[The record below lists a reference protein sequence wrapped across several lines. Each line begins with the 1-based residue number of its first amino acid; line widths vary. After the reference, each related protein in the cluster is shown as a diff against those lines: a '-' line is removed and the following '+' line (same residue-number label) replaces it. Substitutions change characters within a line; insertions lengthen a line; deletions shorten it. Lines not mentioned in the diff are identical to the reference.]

1 MAGQVE
7 IQYYD
12 ASIALLPVSGNTP
25 FGYYDSDAQFQIDG
39 QKFVKFAARRLGYP
53 IMEIELQ
60 DINFYAAMEDAVSA
74 YGKELYEYKIRENY
88 LSMEGNPTGSNLN
101 NALIQ
106 PNFTNVMRI
115 AADYGSEVGSGG
127 NVPYYTGSIE
137 LRAGEQKYDLNA
149 WASSSGVVLPG
160 DQIDIKRI
168 FYEAPPA
175 IVRYF
180 DPYAGTGTGL
190 QSLMETFGFGQFSPG
205 INFMLMPVY
214 FDVLKIQAIEFN
226 DQIRKSAYTFEI
238 QNNQLKIFPIPTFDK
253 KLYFTYVK
261 KSEMGSLIRGGV
273 AVSGS
278 SSTTVTTIGTGPG
291 STNVIT
297 NISNVPFRNI
307 VYSQINDI
315 FKKWIFDYALAITK
329 ETLGNIRGVYSQIPV
344 PGAEV
349 TINGQ
354 TLIDQ
359 ANNEKNALVEQLRG
373 TLDDTSRQK
382 QMEKKS
388 QEAAMMRD
396 TFINF
401 PMPIY
406 IA

>member
-12 ASIALLPVSGNTP
+12 SSIALLPVSGNTP
-25 FGYYDSDAQFQIDG
+25 FGYYDADPQFQTDG
-39 QKFVKFAARRLGYP
+39 QRFVKFASRRLGYP

-60 DINFYAAMEDAVSA
+60 DINFYSALEDAVSV

-88 LSMEGNPTGSNLN
+88 LSIEGNTTGSNLN
-101 NALIQ
+101 NTLIQ
-106 PNFTNVMRI
+106 PNFANMLRI
-115 AADYGSEVGSGG
+115 ATDYGSEVGSGG
-127 NVPYYTGSIE
+127 NVTYYSGSIP
-137 LRAGEQKYDLNA
+137 LFSGQQDYDLNK
-149 WASSSGVVLPG
+149 WASASLSLSSGDG
-160 DQIDIKRI
+160 IEIKKI

-226 DQIRKSAYTFEI
+226 DQIRKSAYTF
-238 QNNQLKIFPIPTFDK
+238 QLVNNNLKIFPIPTFNQV
-253 KLYFTYVK
+253 LFFTYIK
-261 KSEMGSLIRGGV
+261 KSERSS
-273 AVSGS
+273 VSRPNSDG
-278 SSTTVTTIGTGPG
+278 TTSYNLV
-291 STNVIT
+291 T
-297 NISNVPFRNI
+297 NISNVPFKNI
-307 VYSQINDI
+307 NYSQINDI
-315 FKKWIFDYALAITK
+315 FKKWIFDYALALTK
-329 ETLGNIRGVYSQIPV
+329 ETLGNIRGVYSTIPV

-359 ANNEKNALVEQLRG
+359 ANTEKTALVEQLRG

-382 QMEKKS
+382 QLEKKS
-388 QEAAMMRD
+388 QEATAMRD
-396 TFINF
+396 TFVNF
-401 PMPIY
+401 PMPIF

>member
-12 ASIALLPVSGNTP
+12 ASIPLLPVSGNTP
-25 FGYYDSDAQFQIDG
+25 FGFFDNDTEFQTDG

-60 DINFYAAMEDAVSA
+60 DINFYASLEDAVA
-74 YGKELYEYKIRENY
+74 VYGKELYEYKIRENY
-88 LSMEGNPTGSNLN
+88 LSLEGNTTGSALN
-101 NALIQ
+101 TTLIQ
-106 PNFTNVMRI
+106 PNFENMFKI
-115 AADYGSEVGSGG
+115 AADYGNEVGSGG
-127 NVPYYTGSIE
+127 NINYYSGSID
-137 LRAGEQKYDLNA
+137 LIAGKQYYDLTA
-149 WASSSGVVLPG
+149 WASASASLTPG
-160 DQIDIKRI
+160 DSIEIKRI

-226 DQIRKSAYTFEI
+226 DQIRKSGYSFELI
-238 QNNQLKIFPIPTFDK
+238 NNKLKIFPIPTFEK
-253 KLYFTYVK
+253 RLFFTYIK
-261 KSEMGSLIRGGV
+261 KSERSALFRNPSNGLI
-273 AVSGS
+273 
-278 SSTTVTTIGTGPG
+278 
-291 STNVIT
+291 TNV
-297 NISNVPFRNI
+297 SNVPYNTI
-307 VYSQINDI
+307 NYSQINDI
-315 FKKWIFDYALAITK
+315 FKKWIFDYALAVTK
-329 ETLGNIRGVYSQIPV
+329 ETLGNIRGVYNQIPV

-359 ANNEKNALVEQLRG
+359 ANAEKTALVEQLRG

-382 QMEKKS
+382 QLEKKS
-388 QEAAMMRD
+388 QEASMMRE
-396 TFINF
+396 TFVNF
-401 PMPIY
+401 PMPII

>member
-12 ASIALLPVSGNTP
+12 ANVALLPVSGNTP
-25 FGYYDSDAQFQIDG
+25 FGFFDTDTEFQTDG
-39 QKFVKFAARRLGYP
+39 QKFVKFASRRLGYP

-60 DINFYAAMEDAVSA
+60 DINFYASLEDAVA
-74 YGKELYEYKIRENY
+74 VYGKELYEYKIRENY
-88 LSMEGNPTGSNLN
+88 LSLEGNTTGSALN
-101 NALIQ
+101 TTLIQ
-106 PNFTNVMRI
+106 PNFDNLFRI
-115 AADYGSEVGSGG
+115 AADYGSEVASGG
-127 NVPYYTGSIE
+127 NINYYSGSID
-137 LRAGEQKYDLNA
+137 LLAGQQHYDLTS
-149 WASSSGVVLPG
+149 WASASASLTPG
-160 DQIDIKRI
+160 DSIEIKRI

-226 DQIRKSAYTFEI
+226 DQIRKSGYGFELI
-238 QNNQLKIFPIPTFDK
+238 NNRLRIFPIPTFNR
-253 KLYFTYVK
+253 KLYFTYIK
-261 KSEMGSLIRGGV
+261 KSERSAVYRNPSNGLI
-273 AVSGS
+273 
-278 SSTTVTTIGTGPG
+278 
-291 STNVIT
+291 TNV
-297 NISNVPFRNI
+297 SNVPYNNI
-307 VYSQINDI
+307 NYNQINDI
-315 FKKWIFDYALAITK
+315 FKKWIFDYALAVTK
-329 ETLGNIRGVYSQIPV
+329 ETLGNIRGVYGQIPV

-349 TINGQ
+349 TLNGQ

-359 ANNEKNALVEQLRG
+359 ASAEKTALIEQLRG

-382 QMEKKS
+382 QLEKKS
-388 QEAAMMRD
+388 QEASMMRE
-396 TFINF
+396 TFVNF
-401 PMPIY
+401 PMPII

>member
-12 ASIALLPVSGNTP
+12 ASVPLLPVSGNTP
-25 FGYYDSDAQFQIDG
+25 FGFFDTDSEFQTDG

-60 DINFYAAMEDAVSA
+60 DINFYASLEDAVA
-74 YGKELYEYKIRENY
+74 VYGKELYEYKIRENY
-88 LSMEGNPTGSNLN
+88 LSLEGNTTGSSLN
-101 NALIQ
+101 TTLIQ
-106 PNFTNVMRI
+106 PNFENMFRI

-127 NVPYYTGSIE
+127 NINYYSGSID
-137 LRAGEQKYDLNA
+137 LIAGQQHYDLAA
-149 WASSSGVVLPG
+149 WASASASLTPG
-160 DQIDIKRI
+160 DSIEIKRI
-168 FYEAPPA
+168 FYEASPA

-226 DQIRKSAYTFEI
+226 DQIRKSGYGFELI
-238 QNNQLKIFPIPTFDK
+238 NNKLRIFPIPTFNRK
-253 KLYFTYVK
+253 MFFTYIK
-261 KSEMGSLIRGGV
+261 KSERSALYRNPSNGLI
-273 AVSGS
+273 
-278 SSTTVTTIGTGPG
+278 
-291 STNVIT
+291 TNV
-297 NISNVPFRNI
+297 SNVPYNNI
-307 VYSQINDI
+307 NYNQINDI
-315 FKKWIFDYALAITK
+315 FKKWIFDYALAVTK

-349 TINGQ
+349 TVNGQ

-359 ANNEKNALVEQLRG
+359 ANAEKTALVEQLRA

-382 QMEKKS
+382 QLEKKS
-388 QEAAMMRD
+388 QEASMMRE
-396 TFINF
+396 TFVNF
-401 PMPIY
+401 PMPII

>member
-12 ASIALLPVSGNTP
+12 ANVALLPVSGNTP
-25 FGYYDSDAQFQIDG
+25 FGFFDSDAEFQVDG

-60 DINFYAAMEDAVSA
+60 DINFYASLEDAVA
-74 YGKELYEYKIRENY
+74 VYGKELYEYKIRENY
-88 LSMEGNPTGSNLN
+88 LSLEGNATGSALN
-101 NALIQ
+101 TTLIQ
-106 PNFTNVMRI
+106 PNFENMFRI

-127 NVPYYTGSIE
+127 NINYYSGSID
-137 LRAGEQKYDLNA
+137 LIAGQQYYDLTT
-149 WASSSGVVLPG
+149 WASSSASLTPG
-160 DQIDIKRI
+160 DSIEIKRI

-190 QSLMETFGFGQFSPG
+190 QSLMQTFGFGQFSPG

-226 DQIRKSAYTFEI
+226 DQIRKSGYSFELI
-238 QNNQLKIFPIPTFDK
+238 NNNLRIFPIPTFNRK
-253 KLYFTYVK
+253 MYFTYIK
-261 KSEMGSLIRGGV
+261 KSERSAVYRNPSNGLI
-273 AVSGS
+273 
-278 SSTTVTTIGTGPG
+278 
-291 STNVIT
+291 TNV
-297 NISNVPFRNI
+297 SNVPYTNI
-307 VYSQINDI
+307 IYSQINDI
-315 FKKWIFDYALAITK
+315 FKKWIFDYALAVTK
-329 ETLGNIRGVYSQIPV
+329 ETLGNIRGVYNQIPV

-359 ANNEKNALVEQLRG
+359 ANTEKTALVEQLRA

-382 QMEKKS
+382 QLEKKS
-388 QEAAMMRD
+388 QEASMMRE
-396 TFINF
+396 TFVNF
-401 PMPIY
+401 PMPII

>member
-12 ASIALLPVSGNTP
+12 ASVPLLPVSGNTP
-25 FGYYDSDAQFQIDG
+25 FGFFDTDSEFQTDG

-60 DINFYAAMEDAVSA
+60 DINFYASLEDAVA
-74 YGKELYEYKIRENY
+74 VYGKELYEYKIRENY
-88 LSMEGNPTGSNLN
+88 LSLEGNTTGSALN
-101 NALIQ
+101 TTLIQ
-106 PNFTNVMRI
+106 PNFENMFRI

-127 NVPYYTGSIE
+127 NINYYSGSID
-137 LRAGEQKYDLNA
+137 LIAGQQHYDLAA
-149 WASSSGVVLPG
+149 WASASASLTPG
-160 DQIDIKRI
+160 DSIEIKRV
-168 FYEAPPA
+168 FYEASPA

-226 DQIRKSAYTFEI
+226 DQIRKSGYGFELI
-238 QNNQLKIFPIPTFDK
+238 NNKLRIFPIPTFNRK
-253 KLYFTYVK
+253 MFFTYIK
-261 KSEMGSLIRGGV
+261 KSERSALYRNPSNGLI
-273 AVSGS
+273 
-278 SSTTVTTIGTGPG
+278 
-291 STNVIT
+291 TNV
-297 NISNVPFRNI
+297 SNVPYNNI
-307 VYSQINDI
+307 NYSQINDI
-315 FKKWIFDYALAITK
+315 FKKWIFDYALAVTK

-349 TINGQ
+349 TVNGQ

-359 ANNEKNALVEQLRG
+359 ANSEKTALVEQLRA

-382 QMEKKS
+382 QLEKKS
-388 QEAAMMRD
+388 QEASTMRD

-401 PMPIY
+401 PMPII